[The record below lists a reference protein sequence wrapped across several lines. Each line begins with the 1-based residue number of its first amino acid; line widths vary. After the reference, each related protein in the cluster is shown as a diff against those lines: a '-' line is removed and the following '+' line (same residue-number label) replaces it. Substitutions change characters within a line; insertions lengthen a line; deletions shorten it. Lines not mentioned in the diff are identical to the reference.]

1 MLMRIRFYFLTIF
14 LVIAAVSATLFLVTD
29 RQSPDMF
36 TPNIPPSSGLL
47 SDPFLQQPTSDSV
60 KVVWFTEFPGVKHTL
75 TYGDSLAQET
85 TATTE
90 KLTRVREDQDS
101 YLPNTSSDRS
111 TGSLKGDHT
120 LSSEPKF
127 REIWRHEAQ
136 ATNLSPN
143 QRVPYY
149 ITSVREDGQPISSR
163 QFTLAPSPAAGTPL
177 KILLTSDHQQKPL
190 TAANLQKVTETI
202 GQIDA
207 VFMAGDLV
215 NVPDRASEWFDDD
228 RGGAFFP
235 SLQGNARYL
244 LTRNGTETL
253 YTGGKLIQHAPLY
266 SAIGNHEVMGR
277 FSGTASLKEQ
287 FNDAFPREVAEQLY
301 QQKEITINPRQ
312 DPNVKAE
319 WIKANSYNTD
329 TYQEIFTLPQSIA
342 GGKKYYA
349 TSFGEIR
356 LVVLY
361 ATNLW
366 RRPNLNAETKGKY
379 HEPESNFNNL
389 ENWGYGQIIFE
400 PIAKGSEQ
408 YQWLVQELKSQAFQQ
423 AKYRIVMF
431 HHPPHSLGGNV
442 VPPYTDP
449 EPMIQRD
456 GEGNIESVRYH
467 YPIEEDYLI
476 RDVVPLLE
484 SAGVDLVYFG
494 HSHLWN
500 RFQSASTHYLESSNV
515 GNTYGAH
522 WRDQQRKVPEE
533 YQDQYSL
540 TGDPNG
546 LTPIVPTLAPLTD
559 ASKESQPQPLP
570 YLASNDITAF
580 SIFDTGT
587 ETVSSYYF
595 DTRQP
600 NGDVVK
606 FDEFSVGKPLTG
618 F

>member
-1 MLMRIRFYFLTIF
+1 
-14 LVIAAVSATLFLVTD
+14 
-29 RQSPDMF
+29 MF
-36 TPNIPPSSGLL
+36 TSNIPPSSGLL
-47 SDPFLQQPTSDSV
+47 SDPFLQQPTPDSV

-85 TATTE
+85 TATTK

-101 YLPNTSSDRS
+101 HLPNTSSDRS

-190 TAANLQKVTETI
+190 TAANLQKVTATI

-253 YTGGKLIQHAPLY
+253 YTGGELIQHAPLY

-301 QQKEITINPRQ
+301 QQKATTINPRQ

-349 TSFGEIR
+349 TSFGDIR

-361 ATNLW
+361 ATNMW
-366 RRPNLNAETKGKY
+366 RRPDLNSKTKGKY
-379 HEPESNFNNL
+379 HEPESNFNNP

-408 YQWLVQELKSQAFQQ
+408 YQWLVQELKSEAFQQ
-423 AKYRIVMF
+423 AKYQIVMF
-431 HHPPHSLGGNV
+431 HHPPHSLGGNI

-449 EPMIQRD
+449 EQMIQRD

-500 RFQSASTHYLESSNV
+500 RFQSPSTHYLESSNV

-559 ASKESQPQPLP
+559 GSKESQPQPLP

-580 SIFDTGT
+580 SIFDTET